1 MSDQEQDSAEKEH
14 DPTPSKLDQARKEG
28 DVAKSTDLMT
38 GVALAGFL
46 LVTSFSG
53 NLALDGATEAQEFL
67 RHAAAI
73 AEAGA
78 MAEASTALLRATALP
93 ALLLLL
99 LPGLAALLS
108 LVAQRGLVFAPA
120 RIKPRLSRIS
130 PLATA
135 KQKFGAE
142 GLFEFAK
149 SLIKVSLIAG
159 ALVLVLQV
167 YGQDILG
174 SALLDPR
181 QGTLLLLGILA
192 LFLAVSAGIS
202 LLIGA
207 VDFLWQRH
215 ALMRRNRMSRR
226 ELQEEMRQDEGDP
239 HAKAARRQKG
249 QDMALNQM
257 LAKVPNAAVVI
268 VNPTH
273 YAVALE
279 WQRGSGIAPLV
290 VAKGVDEVAMKIRE
304 AAIGA
309 GVPLHSDPPTARA
322 LHATVR
328 IGHPIDRRHFKAV
341 AAALRFAERLKA
353 KGRGYRHA
361 SR

>member
-130 PLATA
+130 LNSP
-135 KQKFGAE
+135 
-142 GLFEFAK
+142 EF
-149 SLIKVSLIAG
+149 LRHLRVS
-159 ALVLVLQV
+159 
-167 YGQDILG
+167 
-174 SALLDPR
+174 S
-181 QGTLLLLGILA
+181 
-192 LFLAVSAGIS
+192 S
-202 LLIGA
+202 
-207 VDFLWQRH
+207 
-215 ALMRRNRMSRR
+215 
-226 ELQEEMRQDEGDP
+226 
-239 HAKAARRQKG
+239 
-249 QDMALNQM
+249 
-257 LAKVPNAAVVI
+257 AAVRTRLVTAFRSSHACASGCRTSRC
-268 VNPTH
+268 NRTRP
-273 YAVALE
+273 AWLL
-279 WQRGSGIAPLV
+279 RGS
-290 VAKGVDEVAMKIRE
+290 D
-304 AAIGA
+304 
-309 GVPLHSDPPTARA
+309 
-322 LHATVR
+322 
-328 IGHPIDRRHFKAV
+328 
-341 AAALRFAERLKA
+341 RFAV
-353 KGRGYRHA
+353 
-361 SR
+361 